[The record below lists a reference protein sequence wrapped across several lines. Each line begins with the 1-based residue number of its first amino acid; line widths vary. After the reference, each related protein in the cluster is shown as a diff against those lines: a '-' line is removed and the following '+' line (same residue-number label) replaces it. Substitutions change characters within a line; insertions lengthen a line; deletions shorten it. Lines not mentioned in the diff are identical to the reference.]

1 MPSSAQVTAFINKM
15 IPIAQNQAKKHDGK
29 LFPSVCIAQACCES
43 AYGTSPKMVRA
54 NAVFGIKVGQSKYH
68 FGKAWK
74 DKAYSTK
81 TKECY
86 DGKTYQEIT
95 DMFRA
100 YDSIEDSTEDY
111 MDMLC
116 HCSRYKK
123 ALNCASPRDSIYAIK
138 NGGYA
143 TAPDYIT
150 TIMNIIRKYELERY
164 DPGNKDA
171 HNPYDIPH
179 ITLRKGAKGGAVR
192 WLQWEL
198 NHDMGLNIVVDGIF
212 GLNTEKMV
220 KEYQKAHG
228 LVVDGIAGP
237 KTIAAL
243 QSGEA

>member
-1 MPSSAQVTAFINKM
+1 MASSAQVTAFINKM
-15 IPIAQNQAKKHDGK
+15 IPIAQAQAKKHDGK

-54 NAVFGIKVGQSKYH
+54 NAVYGIKVGKSKYH
-68 FGKAWK
+68 FGTAWK
-74 DKAYSTK
+74 DKAYSTA

-86 DGKTYQEIT
+86 DGKTYTNIV

-100 YDSIEDSTEDY
+100 YDSVEDATEDY

-123 ALNCASPRDSIYAIK
+123 ALNSASPRDSIYGIK

-143 TAPDYIT
+143 TAPDYVT

-171 HNPYDIPH
+171 HNPYDDPGNI
-179 ITLRKGAKGGAVR
+179 IIKKGSKGSAVR
-192 WLQWEL
+192 WVQWEL
-198 NHDMGLNIVVDGIF
+198 NHDMGLTLVVDGVF
-212 GLNTEKMV
+212 GANTEKCV
-220 KEYQKAHG
+220 KEFQKQHG
-228 LVVDGIAGP
+228 LVVDGIVGR
-237 KTIAAL
+237 KTIAML
-243 QSGEA
+243 KKLD